1 MKKLAE
7 LTTTEFVDLLASDAP
22 APGGGSA
29 AALEGALGAALS
41 AMVCG
46 LTTVGKSK
54 EKYADYQEFV
64 IESQKKL
71 TELKVAFVDVMDRD
85 TEAFNVVSAAFGM
98 PKATDEEKAARS
110 AAIQEGLKGCT
121 KTPMEM
127 MELIDETLTLAQ
139 SLLGRFNDTSA
150 SDLGVAFLS
159 LKAGI
164 QGAWLNVLINITS
177 LKDQE
182 FAAEYRAKGEKL
194 LAHALPLA
202 DECYAEI
209 VKLIEG

>member
-110 AAIQEGLKGCT
+110 AAIQKGLEGCT
-121 KTPMEM
+121 ATPFEM
-127 MELIDETLTLAQ
+127 MELCCKALEMTHE
-139 SLLGRFNDTSA
+139 LLGKTNDSA
-150 SDLGVAFLS
+150 
-159 LKAGI
+159 
-164 QGAWLNVLINITS
+164 GAWLNVLINIGS
-177 LKDQE
+177 LKNKDL
-182 FAAEYRAKGEKL
+182 AADYKKKGEEM
-194 LAHALPLA
+194 LAKALPLA
-202 DECYAEI
+202 DKIYENVLAQM
-209 VKLIEG
+209 

>member
-1 MKKLAE
+1 MMKLADM
-7 LTTTEFVDLLASDAP
+7 TVTGFADTVASDAP
-22 APGGGSA
+22 APGGGSC
-29 AALEGALGAALS
+29 AALYGSIGAALT
-41 AMVCG
+41 AMVGG
-46 LTTVGKSK
+46 LTQGRK
-54 EKYADYQEFV
+54 KYAEYAEHAAEV
-64 IESQKKL
+64 EKKGN
-71 TELKVAFVDVMDRD
+71 ELKTR
-85 TEAFNVVSAAFGM
+85 VSAAFGM

-164 QGAWLNVLINITS
+164 QGAWLNVLINVGS

-182 FAAEYRAKGEKL
+182 FAAEYRAKGEAL